1 MSGSQQHQTN
11 TSPPNIIALPSIQD
25 NLYSQPAEEALIGA
39 VIIDPQAYIKVAN
52 KIKPADF
59 FLLRH
64 GYIWSA
70 IERINAN
77 GNPIDIVT
85 IEGQLSAD
93 KTLDSIGGRAYV
105 TQLIAQTPSS
115 VHVDVYAG
123 MVQRLSMIRSLM
135 AASDQFKGVALDPDK
150 NLNEKIQ
157 MMYAEIQRIAAPLA
171 EEQIENIAVSIN
183 AHMDAVEQAYENK
196 SAEPMMGVPSG
207 IRSIDTMLNGFHKRK
222 VYVIAGRKHMGKTG
236 LLMSIAMGAAKAGA
250 RIAIFNVADG
260 SKRDV
265 VNNLISMETGIEP
278 YRLELGDM
286 DKFEYER
293 YVEACGRLARLGIF
307 IRSKKG
313 MSPREIAFEAA
324 ALKSEHGLDMV
335 IIDYLQRLSA
345 GEHLPPAVQNNNYM
359 AMSHVSQALT
369 KMSSDEGPLTNGY
382 LNVPILV
389 GAQINRGGARRKD
402 NRPTSD
408 DIKGCGN
415 IEEDAD
421 CVMIVHRPGYYDRN
435 CDNPDITEV
444 IVEKNKIT
452 RQLGLIEC
460 KTSQATA
467 RFYDVDTPF

>member
-1 MSGSQQHQTN
+1 MSSSQPHQAKAGPT
-11 TSPPNIIALPSIQD
+11 NIIPLPSPHD
-25 NLYSQPAEEALIGA
+25 GLYSEAAEEALIGS
-39 VIIDPQAYIKVAN
+39 VIIDPSAYIKVAN
-52 KIKPADF
+52 KIKPNHF

-64 GYIWSA
+64 SYIWSA
-70 IERINAN
+70 IQRLQADNK
-77 GNPIDIVT
+77 PLDLVT
-85 IEGQLSAD
+85 IETQLSAD
-93 KTLDSIGGRAYV
+93 KTLNEIGGIGYV
-105 TQLIAQTPSS
+105 TKLIAQTPTS
-115 VHVDVYAG
+115 VHLDIYAG
-123 MVQRLSMIRSLM
+123 MVQRLSMIRDLLV
-135 AASDQFKGVALDPDK
+135 ASDSFKATALDPDK

-157 MMYAEIQRIAAPLA
+157 AIYAEIQRIAAPLA
-171 EEQIENIAVSIN
+171 EEEIESIAVSIN
-183 AHMDAVEQAYENK
+183 DHMDVVERAYTSENK
-196 SAEPMMGVPSG
+196 SVMGVPSG
-207 IRSIDTMLNGFHKRK
+207 LNVVDTMLNGFHKRK
-222 VYVIAGRKHMGKTG
+222 VYVVAGRKHMGKTG
-236 LLMSIAMGAAKAGA
+236 LLMTIALGAAKAGA

-265 VNNLISMETGIEP
+265 TNNLISMETGIEP
-278 YRLELGDM
+278 YRLELGDL

-293 YVEACGRLARLGIF
+293 YVEACGRLAKLPIF

-335 IIDYLQRLSA
+335 IIDYLQRLTA
-345 GEHLPPAVQNNNYM
+345 GAHVPPAVQNNNYL

-369 KMSSDEGPLTNGY
+369 KMASNEGPLTNGY

-402 NRPTSD
+402 NRPTAD

-435 CDNPDITEV
+435 CENPDITEV

-460 KTSQATA
+460 ETSQATA
-467 RFYDVDTPF
+467 RFYDPGTPF